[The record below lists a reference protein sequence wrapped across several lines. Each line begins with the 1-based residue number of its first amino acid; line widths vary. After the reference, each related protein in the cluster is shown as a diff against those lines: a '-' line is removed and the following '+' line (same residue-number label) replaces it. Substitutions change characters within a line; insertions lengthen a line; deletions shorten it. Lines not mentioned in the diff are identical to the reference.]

1 MGAPRG
7 TDGPYTR
14 CVKGQRHGASKGG
27 KGRAQVLQDTEHQPD
42 RAACLDTQK
51 EQTPDQHISDSV
63 SRADADPFRLPTLQ
77 WLAFSGGG
85 CGPGGKHADLERGVG
100 ASAAE
105 T

>member
-1 MGAPRG
+1 M
-7 TDGPYTR
+7 

-27 KGRAQVLQDTEHQPD
+27 RGRAQVLQDTEHQPD
-42 RAACLDTQK
+42 RAAFLDTQK
-51 EQTPDQHISDSV
+51 EQTPNRHISDAV
-63 SRADADPFRLPTLQ
+63 SRADADIFPLPTLQ

-85 CGPGGKHADLERGVG
+85 RGAGGKYAGLKRGVG